1 MRLFQDIIAVRRT
14 TEPNQA
20 SKSFELIVGG
30 FALLGLLL
38 AEWMMVLAIHGT
50 NYDGAD
56 GKMAQATILAA
67 VKFGGF
73 FQVTTTSPI
82 EGVGSQLLPLNV
94 WANPA
99 YWPFHF
105 FEKGVASD
113 ISALV
118 ALAVFAVACYTMVRC
133 FDLPVTASAIAA
145 QLCIALFAPMVL
157 IWGLPTVF
165 CLNPGIAVAYAPHLV
180 VLGLVAR
187 LEWGSWRAVGLTTV
201 IMLGLI
207 LYSLFCDPLWT
218 MVNGF
223 CWAIPFAV
231 VISAPLQMKEAFDR
245 PHVRTIVIRC
255 ASLGICFIVLLL
267 SGALEYL
274 YTLSRYTAR
283 VQFPELADRP
293 RMFEFVSTAFYS
305 PITKYFYFYCALGW
319 LFGIFTLTGR
329 PRVLTLAATAAFGSY
344 LIYGATF
351 LLLNVPW
358 TAPIPTYVE
367 QCLLPLYLGAAVAG
381 YCGAARFVVA
391 TGVAAIALIRGP
403 SYRANIEH
411 LRICAL
417 TAIQRKRIAAVRR
430 GISKL
435 TLSLTPGAIFIGAN
449 PGQPTSQVS
458 AEGARTPRQREKAL
472 WKKGF
477 VEMSAAFIIVGIV
490 PGWLV
495 YFAIN
500 SSGPYAQHWQEP
512 WPNEPEL
519 QKFFSD
525 NIGRAVGHPIR
536 GSVHFWTYSNDTAF
550 TTISSWVNSI
560 HTVDEYSQ
568 LVTPQAVYTLH
579 ALLQNDVTGSLN
591 GFVVFPGTSWD
602 VFFKALQLFGV
613 RYYVADPAGALMAD
627 LAGYPLRT
635 MPRRPLV
642 GEPGLWQIYELP
654 NPNIGNYSPTEVVT
668 AASAPEMVAAMRA
681 ERFDFRRQVVLLA
694 VPSEPLVLAEDV
706 RLSLIRGGFHLS
718 GHSSGT
724 SLVVLP
730 QQFSNCLRARDER
743 IRLVRADLLMTGVIF
758 SGAIDSDILLDY
770 GIFTPECRLGDLAD
784 MRRLQM
790 KVDSRMPHLSGDRLF
805 PEWTGIVAKLCQ
817 AVSAIK

>member
-1 MRLFQDIIAVRRT
+1 MRLFQDTIAVRRT
-14 TEPNQA
+14 TEPNQV

-38 AEWMMVLAIHGT
+38 AEWMLVLAIHGT
-50 NYDGAD
+50 KYDGAD

-67 VKFGGF
+67 MKFCGF
-73 FQVTTTSPI
+73 FQVTTISPI

-94 WANPA
+94 WPNPA

-118 ALAVFAVACYTMVRC
+118 ALAVFSVACYTMVRC
-133 FDLPVTASAIAA
+133 FDLPVIASAIAA

-180 VLGLVAR
+180 ALGLVAR

-255 ASLGICFIVLLL
+255 ASLGICFVVLLL

-305 PITKYFYFYCALGW
+305 PSTKYFYFYCALGW

-329 PRVLTLAATAAFGSY
+329 PRVLTLAAMAAFGSY

-391 TGVAAIALIRGP
+391 TGLAAIALIRRP

-417 TAIQRKRIAAVRR
+417 TAIQRERIAAVCR

-435 TLSLTPGAIFIGAN
+435 TLSLTQGAIFIGAN

-458 AEGARTPRQREKAL
+458 ARTQQQREKAL
-472 WKKGF
+472 WKNGF
-477 VEMSAAFIIVGIV
+477 VEMSAAFISVGIV

-500 SSGPYAQHWQEP
+500 SSGPYAEHWQER

-519 QKFFSD
+519 QTFFSD

-536 GSVHFWTYSNDTAF
+536 GSVHFWTYSD
-550 TTISSWVNSI
+550 
-560 HTVDEYSQ
+560 
-568 LVTPQAVYTLH
+568 
-579 ALLQNDVTGSLN
+579 
-591 GFVVFPGTSWD
+591 
-602 VFFKALQLFGV
+602 
-613 RYYVADPAGALMAD
+613 
-627 LAGYPLRT
+627 
-635 MPRRPLV
+635 
-642 GEPGLWQIYELP
+642 
-654 NPNIGNYSPTEVVT
+654 
-668 AASAPEMVAAMRA
+668 
-681 ERFDFRRQVVLLA
+681 
-694 VPSEPLVLAEDV
+694 
-706 RLSLIRGGFHLS
+706 
-718 GHSSGT
+718 
-724 SLVVLP
+724 
-730 QQFSNCLRARDER
+730 
-743 IRLVRADLLMTGVIF
+743 
-758 SGAIDSDILLDY
+758 
-770 GIFTPECRLGDLAD
+770 
-784 MRRLQM
+784 
-790 KVDSRMPHLSGDRLF
+790 
-805 PEWTGIVAKLCQ
+805 
-817 AVSAIK
+817 